1 MSMEGSNTTW
11 DCGDTLPVII
21 IGIKANLIAWIGDM
35 TKYIPGVLLS
45 FYLSN
50 GSSANRVLD
59 NSYMGKKSGF
69 QCCGLEATLYFL
81 NICVV
86 VDVQMIQR

>member
-1 MSMEGSNTTW
+1 MWNCGETITVVMISTKNT
-11 DCGDTLPVII
+11 VIT
-21 IGIKANLIAWIGDM
+21 WIGDM